1 MSATTTVDID
11 QFAINTA
18 KGLIMDTV
26 RNADSGH
33 TGGALSSLDYTYTL
47 FKEFLKFD
55 PDDPEWQDRDR
66 FVLSAGHE
74 SALMYT
80 MLTFIGWL
88 NIDDLKKFR
97 QMGSRT
103 PGHPER
109 GLVPGV

>member
-1 MSATTTVDID
+1 MSTDVAIDID
-11 QFAINTA
+11 QYSINIA

-33 TGGALSSLDYTYTL
+33 TGGAFSSLDYTYTL

-55 PDDPEWQDRDR
+55 PDDPQWKDRDR

-74 SALMYT
+74 SALLYA

-88 NIDDLKKFR
+88 DVEDLKN
-97 QMGSRT
+97 SVNWDLEP
-103 PGHPER
+103 PGILSVR
-109 GLVPGV
+109 